1 MNSLM
6 GASKESFKLK
16 ASLFTLTTLHLF
28 NTDPLFIQQ
37 QLKAL
42 IEQTPHFFQQLPIIL
57 DLSALKNNAD
67 QVIDFPG
74 IISCLRRS
82 GVVTVGVRGGNAE
95 QQTLAIQAG
104 LTILANVKLENSD
117 AALKSSSSLPTST
130 AKLITQPV
138 RSGQQIY
145 AKNTDLIVLASV
157 SPGAELLADGNIHIY
172 GRLKGRALAGVT
184 GNQNTHIFCNYLE
197 AELVAIAGHY
207 WLSEDLYDLEKTQP
221 FAKEGVHISLHQE
234 RLQIKALDYQRTV

>member
-28 NTDPLFIQQ
+28 NADPLFIQQ
-37 QLKAL
+37 QLKSL

-57 DLSALKNNAD
+57 DLSALKNNAE
-67 QVIDFPG
+67 QSIDFPG

-82 GVVTVGVRGGNAE
+82 GVIPVGIRGGNAE

-104 LTILANVKLENSD
+104 LTIFPNVKLENTD
-117 AALKSSSSLPTST
+117 TTPKPSSAPTAT

-145 AKNTDLIVLASV
+145 AKNADLIVLASV

-184 GNQNTHIFCNYLE
+184 GNQNTHIFCKHLE

-207 WLSEDLYDLEKTQP
+207 WLSEDLHDLEQTQAL
-221 FAKEGVHISLHQE
+221 AKDGVHISLHQE
-234 RLQIKALDYQRTV
+234 RLQIKTLN